1 MEIPQ
6 VELEKSYYMADI
18 PRILE
23 DKVLEKNKKILE
35 NIMIQLTTNNR
46 SFDEEEYKKFMGQLV
61 KAAGIEDNSDKFDRE
76 AMEKL
81 RFLTNM
87 GANKSK

>member
-1 MEIPQ
+1 M
-6 VELEKSYYMADI
+6 ELEQAYYMADI
-18 PRILE
+18 PRLLE
-23 DKVLEKNKKILE
+23 DKAIEKNKQILE

-61 KAAGIEDNSDKFDRE
+61 KAAGIEDTSDKFDRE

-87 GANKSK
+87 GANKSR

>member
-1 MEIPQ
+1 
-6 VELEKSYYMADI
+6 MADI

-23 DKVLEKNKKILE
+23 DKAIEKNKKILE
-35 NIMIQLTTNNR
+35 RVMIQLATNNR
-46 SFDEEEYKKFMGQLV
+46 SFGEDEYKKFMGQLV
-61 KAAGIEDNSDKFDRE
+61 KGSGQEDNSNKFDRA

-87 GANKSK
+87 GANRSK